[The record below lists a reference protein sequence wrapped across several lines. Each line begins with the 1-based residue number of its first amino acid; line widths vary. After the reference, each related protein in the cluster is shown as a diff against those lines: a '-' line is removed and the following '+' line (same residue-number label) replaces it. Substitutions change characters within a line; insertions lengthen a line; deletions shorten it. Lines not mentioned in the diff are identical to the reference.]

1 MIIIEQAV
9 FEKSGGYTA
18 YLKASGTSDKK
29 KTIIKEL
36 FDYRDGDGENHGGIQ
51 LHETTFEI
59 KTQILEKHGF
69 IKITHLCNILGAYFT
84 NKGDLT
90 SLKTQPVYSD
100 WFNESEGEKSFS
112 YGGVVLPKITPKKF
126 NDDII
131 HYPFYSYKRDV
142 NLFSFYFEDYLFRQ
156 KLAYQKNYK
165 YR

>member
-1 MIIIEQAV
+1 MIIIKGAS

-18 YLKASGTSDKK
+18 YLKASGTSDKE

-36 FDYRDGDGENHGGIQ
+36 FDYRDGDGGVE

-59 KTQILEKHGF
+59 KYQILEKHGF
-69 IKITHLCNILGAYFT
+69 DRIVHLCNILGAYFT

-90 SLKTQPVYSD
+90 SLGKRPVYSD

-112 YGGVVLPKITPKKF
+112 YGGVVLPKITPEKF

-131 HYPFYSYKRDV
+131 HYPFYSYKREV
-142 NLFSFYFEDYLFRQ
+142 SLFSFYFEEYLFRQ

-165 YR
+165 FT

>member
-1 MIIIEQAV
+1 MIIIEGTS

-18 YLKASGTSDKK
+18 YLEASGTSDKK

-36 FDYRDGDGENHGGIQ
+36 FDYRDGNGGIE
-51 LHETTFEI
+51 LNETTFEI

-90 SLKTQPVYSD
+90 SLGKRPVYSD
-100 WFNESEGEKSFS
+100 WFNESEGENSFS
-112 YGGVVLPKITPKKF
+112 YGGVVLPKITPEKF

-131 HYPFYSYKRDV
+131 HYPFYSYKREV
-142 NLFSFYFEDYLFRQ
+142 SLFSFYFEEYLFRQ

-165 YR
+165 FT